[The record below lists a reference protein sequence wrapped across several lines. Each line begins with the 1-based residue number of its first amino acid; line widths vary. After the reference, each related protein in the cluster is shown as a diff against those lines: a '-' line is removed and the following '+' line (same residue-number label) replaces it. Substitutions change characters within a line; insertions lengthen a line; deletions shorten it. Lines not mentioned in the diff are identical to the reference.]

1 MANNTQ
7 KLSYTIS
14 NNKQFNSFEIN
25 FDGKP
30 DEATRAKLKAAG
42 YRWHSLRRVW
52 YGYKD
57 ITGILDGAEASA
69 TTDGTETTETAKT
82 EQPHIN
88 AFGVKV
94 GDLFV
99 CDWGY
104 EQTNI
109 NFFQVVA
116 LVGAQSV
123 RVREVSPQIK
133 QEEYI
138 SSMSRDV
145 ICEIPSELLPP
156 DSFSVFITNQADGDI
171 KRLAKSAYNGE
182 TYFKVGNGHHCEQY
196 KGQKLYE
203 SWYA

>member
-1 MANNTQ
+1 M
-7 KLSYTIS
+7 YTIMQ
-14 NNKQFNSFEIN
+14 NKQFNSFEII

-30 DEATRAKLKAAG
+30 DAATREKLKAAG
-42 YRWHSLRRVW
+42 YRWHGVRRLW

-57 ITGILDGAEASA
+57 IAGILNSAEIC
-69 TTDGTETTETAKT
+69 TTSDGTETTTT
-82 EQPHIN
+82 QQPREN

-116 LVGAQSV
+116 LVGLQSV
-123 RVREVSPQIK
+123 RVREVSPRVK
-133 QEEYI
+133 DEKFI
-138 SSMSRDV
+138 SSMSRDIV
-145 ICEIPSELLPP
+145 CEIPAEILPP
-156 DSFSVFITNQADGDI
+156 DSFSVFIKNQKDGDI
-171 KRLAKSAYNGE
+171 KRLAKSEYNGE
-182 TYFKVGNGHHCEQY
+182 VYFKVGGNGHHCEKY
-196 KGQKLYE
+196 KGEKLYE